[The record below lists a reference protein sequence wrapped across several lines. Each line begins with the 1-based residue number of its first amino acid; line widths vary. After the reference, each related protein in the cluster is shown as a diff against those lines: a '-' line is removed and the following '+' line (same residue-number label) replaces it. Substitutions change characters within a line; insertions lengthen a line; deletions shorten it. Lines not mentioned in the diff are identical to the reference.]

1 MQLRSDTLLPLTAVG
16 HHRFV
21 DMLNEALGQAK
32 KLGKKIV
39 YYCSAD
45 PAERTNAATLIAAY
59 LVLDRGWTP
68 EEANAPLT
76 FVGRQPFLPY
86 RDASFQPVVF
96 ELHIIDILRGLR
108 KALDHG
114 IINMKSFDLEF
125 YEHCDHPSMA
135 DLHEIIPGKF
145 IAMKGPHTKSYYKDG
160 VQFLAPSHYFEI
172 FKRLNVSAVVRLND
186 EQYPSKAFTDV
197 GIHHYDI
204 YFDDCTVPNMNVVN
218 RWFEVCRQEKGAIAV
233 HCKAGLGRTGTLICL
248 WMMRKWKLTGRE
260 CIGYIRTM
268 RPGSILGPQ
277 QEYLLEMESV
287 LAHPTDMDPSVC
299 GAFCGDKGFGC

>member
-1 MQLRSDTLLPLTAVG
+1 
-16 HHRFV
+16 
-21 DMLNEALGQAK
+21 
-32 KLGKKIV
+32 
-39 YYCSAD
+39 
-45 PAERTNAATLIAAY
+45 
-59 LVLDRGWTP
+59 
-68 EEANAPLT
+68 
-76 FVGRQPFLPY
+76 
-86 RDASFQPVVF
+86 
-96 ELHIIDILRGLR
+96 
-108 KALDHG
+108 
-114 IINMKSFDLEF
+114 MKSFDLEF

-145 IAMKGPHTKSYYKDG
+145 VAMKGPHTKSYYKDG